1 MFIQIS
7 WFGFCTA
14 SAIYGFTYDEYFDG
28 RTSNSNIDYYRMEK
42 TQLIDSFS
50 LFLLGLVKKEKGG
63 DVSPFFLLFLPK
75 KLFFPQKKKKKKNF
89 PPFSR
94 RHNIY
99 EI

>member
-63 DVSPFFLLFLPK
+63 DVTPFFCVIYTEETFFFL
-75 KLFFPQKKKKKKNF
+75 KKKKVLSTFFKTAQ
-89 PPFSR
+89 
-94 RHNIY
+94 HL
-99 EI
+99 

>member
-42 TQLIDSFS
+42 TQLIDSIS

-63 DVSPFFLLFLPK
+63 E
-75 KLFFPQKKKKKKNF
+75 QY
-89 PPFSR
+89 
-94 RHNIY
+94 I
-99 EI
+99 

>member
-63 DVSPFFLLFLPK
+63 DVSPFFCYLC
-75 KLFFPQKKKKKKNF
+75 
-89 PPFSR
+89 R
-94 RHNIY
+94 RKIGRAHV
-99 EI
+99 

>member
-63 DVSPFFLLFLPK
+63 NVSLFLLFMPK
-75 KLFFPQKKKKKKNF
+75 KLFFPQKKKSTFHLFQDGTTFMK
-89 PPFSR
+89 SD
-94 RHNIY
+94 
-99 EI
+99 